1 MTTRT
6 ETTTEA
12 WLLPGGALLA
22 AVHEDGETCINLAV
36 NVHGRIERPGDAL
49 VAMAQALRQAQ
60 RHIESAEGRRAWMP

>member
-22 AVHEDGETCINLAV
+22 AVHEDGETCITLAV
-36 NVHGRIERPGDAL
+36 NVGGRIERPGDAL
-49 VAMAQALRQAQ
+49 VAMAQALRQEK
-60 RHIESAEGRRAWMP
+60 RRMESVERRKAWRP